1 MKRRR
6 PRRPAPTTPAGL
18 PELAASRY
26 HPWFS
31 DLQGLSLWRMLT
43 RLPALITTALR
54 WSWKASPRDTVL
66 TIGLN
71 VAAGAFSAVVLTAV
85 VGILQGLFAEGPTP
99 QRLQAALPS
108 LLLAGAAMVTRAA
121 LRSAAIWAQGRLTPM
136 VERAVEVELVS
147 LTTAT
152 RLEAFDDSDW
162 CDQIHRAR
170 TLGTYEAGRITGHAA
185 DIATELVS
193 LLAVATV
200 VTVLH
205 PVLLPLL
212 ALTVA
217 PVGWAAVRSARMRY
231 ERMRALS
238 TSNRLLY
245 MYTHAMTERDSAA
258 ELRAYAMRPML
269 LEEFARISDHVRDA
283 LLAVVS
289 RQSGLRAVGDV
300 LGGIA
305 TLATYAALVALL
317 LAGLMPL
324 AVAGAAY
331 LALGQGKAAL
341 DRLMSAVNSCYESG
355 LYLSD
360 LLEAFTEARRR
371 TPATTAGTKPEPLEK
386 LRVKGVSFA
395 YPGAQTNALTDVTI
409 TVGRGQVVALVGEN
423 GSGKS
428 TLATLISGLYAPDA
442 GTITWNGTD
451 ITDLDPTGLHARIG
465 LIRQQYQQWPFSA
478 ERNITMAAP
487 EDTDP
492 DRLQR
497 ALRLSGGDQV
507 VADLALG
514 LNTPLDTRFK
524 DGEDLSGGQRQRIAA
539 ARGLYPH
546 ADLVIA
552 DEPTAALD
560 ARAEERLFATF
571 QAAAEGAA
579 VLLITHRLAS
589 TRTADWIYVLD
600 HGRVVEQG
608 THTDLIATGGLYA
621 ELYGIQAAAYNGGA
635 VHRRPEEVP

>member
-1 MKRRR
+1 MNRRR
-6 PRRPAPTTPAGL
+6 PRRPAPAAPAGL
-18 PELAASRY
+18 PELATSRF
-26 HPWFS
+26 HPWFG
-31 DLQGLSLWRMLT
+31 DLQRLSLWHMLT
-43 RLPALITTALR
+43 RLPALIATALR
-54 WSWKASPRDTVL
+54 WSWKASPRDTLL
-66 TIGLN
+66 TVGLN
-71 VAAGAFSAVVLTAV
+71 IAAGAFSAVVLTAV
-85 VGILQGLFAEGPTP
+85 VGILQGLFAQSPTP
-99 QRLQAALPS
+99 ERLQAALPS
-108 LLLAGAAMVTRAA
+108 LLLAGAATLTRAA

-170 TLGTYEAGRITGHAA
+170 TLGVYEAGRITGYAA

-200 VTVLH
+200 LTVLH

-217 PVGWAAVRSARMRY
+217 PVGWAAIRSARMRY
-231 ERMRALS
+231 ARMRALS

-245 MYTHAMTERDSAA
+245 MYTHAMTEREAAA

-269 LEEFARISDHVRDA
+269 LAEFARISDHVRDA
-283 LLAVVS
+283 LLAVVG
-289 RQSGLRAVGDV
+289 RQTTTRAVGDV

-360 LLEAFTEARRR
+360 LLEAFDQARRR
-371 TPATTAGTKPEPLEK
+371 TPPATGTTSPGPLEE
-386 LRVKGVSFA
+386 LRVQGVDFA
-395 YPGAQTNALTDVTI
+395 YPAAEANALTGVSI
-409 TVGRGQVVALVGEN
+409 TVERGRVVALVGEN

-428 TLATLISGLYAPDA
+428 TLATLISGLYVPDA
-442 GTITWNGTD
+442 GAITWNGTD
-451 ITDLDPTGLHARIG
+451 IADLAPDELHARIG
-465 LIRQQYQQWPFSA
+465 LIRQQYHQWPFSA

-487 EDTDP
+487 GDADP
-492 DRLQR
+492 DRLGR
-497 ALRLSGGDQV
+497 ALRLSGADQV
-507 VADLALG
+507 VEDLAHG
-514 LNTPLDTRFK
+514 LDTPLDTRFK

-539 ARGLYPH
+539 ARGLYPQ

-589 TRTADWIYVLD
+589 TRSADWIYVLD
-600 HGRVVEQG
+600 HGHVVEQG
-608 THTDLIATGGLYA
+608 THTDLITHGGLYA
-621 ELYGIQAAAYNGGA
+621 ELYGIQAAAYNG
-635 VHRRPEEVP
+635 VTPHRHTEEVP